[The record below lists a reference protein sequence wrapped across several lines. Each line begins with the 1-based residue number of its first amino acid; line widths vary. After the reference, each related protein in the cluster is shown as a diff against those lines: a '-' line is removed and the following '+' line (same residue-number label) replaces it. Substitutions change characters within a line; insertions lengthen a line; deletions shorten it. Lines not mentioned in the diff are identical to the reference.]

1 MAADTGIEPV
11 SLALTG
17 RCITLML
24 IRKIKWSGIRES
36 NPFPELGRLVP
47 GRSANP
53 AQDSRI
59 VKEQPVVGYR
69 GLGARGSFPLVFL
82 APAWHRGPRAS
93 IDGNTCDESI
103 IGPHGRGPETRA

>member
-36 NPFPELGRLVP
+36 NPFPQLGRLVP

-53 AQDSRI
+53 AQDNRI

-69 GLGARGSFPLVFL
+69 GLGARGLFPLVFL

-93 IDGNTCDESI
+93 VDGNT
-103 IGPHGRGPETRA
+103 

>member
-24 IRKIKWSGIRES
+24 IRKNKVERDKGVE
-36 NPFPELGRLVP
+36 PFPQLGRLVP

-69 GLGARGSFPLVFL
+69 DLELEGEFPSGFLGPGM
-82 APAWHRGPRAS
+82 APGA
-93 IDGNTCDESI
+93 
-103 IGPHGRGPETRA
+103 TRVNRRKYL

>member
-24 IRKIKWSGIRES
+24 IRKKIKWSGIRES
-36 NPFPELGRLVP
+36 NPFPQLGRLVP

-69 GLGARGSFPLVFL
+69 GLELEGVSLCFLGPGMAPGA
-82 APAWHRGPRAS
+82 
-93 IDGNTCDESI
+93 
-103 IGPHGRGPETRA
+103 TRVNRRKYL

>member
-17 RCITLML
+17 RRITMML
-24 IRKIKWSGIRES
+24 IRKNKVERDKGVEA
-36 NPFPELGRLVP
+36 FPQLGRLVH

-93 IDGNTCDESI
+93 IDGNT
-103 IGPHGRGPETRA
+103 